1 MSKLKVENT
10 YIMSFK
16 AESLIANVEY
26 EDKKI
31 KSVEIKKKYEGTT
44 TFVNKQGEIKARRFP
59 YLYGCS
65 LPYSLDVIAL
75 NEFAPDE
82 IKKNY
87 KGKQYTDAIINVKF
101 TNKKGITSPDK
112 KLIMSK
118 KDVRKNLYEKGFY
131 VKGSHYVEYKRSSSK
146 ARTGSTLFI
155 REDLY
160 DHMIKWSRMGI
171 EFATDE
177 PIDVASLRAYESLTL
192 SGLEGLITVKKDQIV
207 IIDDQYS
214 VFKELVSVTE
224 QLENKKVVTENKVIE
239 IENNL
244 WDGQCLLDQT
254 VFNKAKRSDKGFML
268 LRNRFFKGA
277 AFNTRIY
284 DFLRSKKVDTVTDM
298 FGREFKA
305 KDVKLIITPSCL
317 KILKFSYKKGT
328 QKEMYD
334 FWINN
339 ISEDFGICKSE
350 KGSHYNDYHKL
361 SYQMINALPLNKE
374 EVSELASIEID
385 YINKIKNNDEL
396 FLKHIELDD
405 KSATRSAINT
415 VARINSQF
423 MSTDLFRRFK
433 SDTISA
439 YKKQIKRGKLKI
451 PGTDYCTVVG
461 NPYEMLL
468 HTIGRFDGT
477 SKTLT
482 GYEVYT
488 TRYGD
493 GEMLAGFR
501 NPLIASGNVLYAKN
515 TCNDNFTWFN
525 LTNNIAIINNINCN
539 ILQRCQGMDQDS
551 DTVLLSNYP
560 LVVEKAKQC
569 QTFLVP
575 VNGVKA
581 KAVNRLLT
589 SENKAEVDDII
600 QNNSIG
606 QIVNQS
612 QICNS
617 YYFDEL
623 NAGAD
628 KNRLDQIYKE
638 ISKLSSLSQIEI
650 DKAKKL
656 IDINSSRIASGI
668 SRRYSDNPL
677 FMIHIKDKIN
687 ESKIRKFNCP
697 MDHLQ
702 SIVDKIENSQR
713 VAPIKIE
720 SLLRKDLQGTVNK
733 PQIDQVAEIIKMA
746 DDKVKAIR
754 IEMKFKS
761 EEDKYKDLE
770 QIYEIEQDCIEQLSK
785 KTMNSNTIATIIKR
799 MCSENS
805 KDKSMNAYR
814 MRMFK
819 SLALSQHDNFVKC
832 FVNEKKA

>member
-1 MSKLKVENT
+1 MAKLKIENT

-16 AESLIANVEY
+16 AEKLIANVKC

-31 KSVEIKKKYEGTT
+31 KSIELKEKYEGVTT
-44 TFVNKQGEIKARRFP
+44 YLNKKGETKTKRFP

-75 NEFAPDE
+75 NEFAPEE
-82 IKKNY
+82 IKTNY

-101 TNKKGITSPDK
+101 PSKWGIATPDK
-112 KLIMSK
+112 KVIMEK
-118 KDVRKNLYEKGFY
+118 KDIRRNLYQKGFW
-131 VKGSHYVEYKRSSSK
+131 VNGSHYVEYKRSSSK

-160 DHMIKWSRMGI
+160 EPMIKWSRMGL
-171 EFATDE
+171 EFKSNE
-177 PIDVASLRAYESLTL
+177 PMDVASLRAYESLTL
-192 SGLEGLITVKKDQIV
+192 SGLEDLITIKKDQIV

-224 QLENKKVVTENKVIE
+224 QLESKKVVTENKTVE

-244 WDGQCLLDQT
+244 WDGQCLLDHT
-254 VFNKAKRSDKGFML
+254 VFNKAKRYDKGFML

-328 QKEMYD
+328 KKDMYE
-334 FWINN
+334 FWLDT
-339 ISEDFGICKSE
+339 ISEVFGICKSE
-350 KGSHYNDYHKL
+350 KPSHYDDYHKL
-361 SYQMINALPLNKE
+361 SYQMINALPLSKE
-374 EVSELASIEID
+374 DVTELAQVELD
-385 YINKIKNNDEL
+385 YINNIKTDDKC
-396 FLKHIELDD
+396 FLKHIDLDD

-415 VARINSQF
+415 VARINPKF
-423 MSTDLFRRFK
+423 MGTELFRRFK

-439 YKKQIKRGKLKI
+439 YKKQIRKGKLKI

-468 HTIGRFDGT
+468 HTIGKFDGT
-477 SKTLT
+477 SQTLK

-488 TRYGD
+488 TRYED

-515 TCNDNFTWFN
+515 RYNDNFTWFK
-525 LTNNIAIINNINCN
+525 LTNNIAIINNIDCN

-581 KAVNRLLT
+581 KVVERLLT
-589 SENKAEVDDII
+589 WENKAEVDDII
-600 QNNSIG
+600 QNNAIG

-612 QICNS
+612 QVCNS
-617 YYFDEL
+617 YYWDRF
-623 NAGAD
+623 NAGIEQ
-628 KNRLDQIYKE
+628 KKLEQIYKE

-656 IDINSSRIASGI
+656 INIPSSRISTGI
-668 SRRYSDNPL
+668 SRRYNENPL
-677 FMIHIKDKIN
+677 FMSYIKDKIQEN
-687 ESKIRKFNCP
+687 KLRFFDCP
-697 MDHLQ
+697 MDYLQ
-702 SIVDKIENSQR
+702 QVVDDIENSPR
-713 VAPIKIE
+713 VTPVKMEA
-720 SLLRKDLQGTVNK
+720 LLRTDLKGSVNK
-733 PQIDQVAEIIKMA
+733 SQIDQVTKIIQLA
-746 DDKVKAIR
+746 DDKIKAIR
-754 IEMKFKS
+754 IEMESKS
-761 EEDKYKDLE
+761 DEDRHKDLE

-785 KTMNSNTIATIIKR
+785 KTMNSNTIATIIRR